1 MKDVKLVIS
10 SIWIV
15 IATIAIV
22 LTSGCNTTPTQNGAM
37 GGAAIGGIAGQLL
50 GGDTKST
57 MIGAG
62 AGALLGGLGN
72 DALHQ
77 QKTNSYNQGYNKAAV
92 DQRMQQAQQIQ
103 QQQVQ
108 QVQRVQPQQY
118 VPVVQQ
124 RPAPLTGDAYQ
135 SGYNDAAYQKGYD
148 DAIKNIVR

>member
-1 MKDVKLVIS
+1 MRTKMVITC
-10 SIWIV
+10 IWIV
-15 IATIAIV
+15 ISSFAVMMT
-22 LTSGCNTTPTQNGAM
+22 GCNTTPTQNGAM

-50 GGDTKST
+50 GGDTQST
-57 MIGAG
+57 LIGAG

-92 DQRMQQAQQIQ
+92 DQRMQQSQQIQ

-108 QVQRVQPQQY
+108 QVQPQQY